1 MGSNSL
7 FMIRAFL
14 VFLFSGLLGLILLCS
29 ANIAFARHEIK
40 TITNAGA
47 NNLSFPFSSKTSTN
61 TVKRL
66 SASSYSKHYIAPA
79 PWQYWSKANEIVIT
93 SDIGTVTGTIYKSDG
108 TLLFN
113 FTCLQGTPYV
123 QRFTGLPKDVPAH
136 PLNTVLTGAGL
147 IIEATGSI
155 SVNLRN
161 VASDDLIINDPDE
174 LKRNDGSDADIKGNA
189 SLFSFG
195 DAAIG
200 TSFRVGYYRDGNL
213 VVSTNPLDKPHPPI
227 YSIMATENNTIVKIG
242 GVATATL
249 NAGQS
254 YLFNAPMGTLVESS
268 GSAVMNTA
276 ADLDAPGGCGDGA
289 YNPIPPIASL
299 GQEYVVVRGEGN
311 STAEQTTVIATE
323 ANTVVTVTDFDL
335 NGVQKRGTNYTLAQ
349 AGDFK
354 TFAHG
359 YVNGTYSYNN
369 PPGINTGR
377 YSSSRIQANKNVE
390 VFSGTAGISDG
401 GGCEVDV
408 ATLVPISTCSGS
420 RKVETTNFTAYSNS
434 DLSYFGYIITKSTA
448 KISLKTQ
455 FGTTNYNGTDIETIP
470 GIGTRKALGTSGLY
484 LIRFTKAN
492 IGSPKT
498 IIINSSERLT
508 VTMVQQGGGF
518 SMSNFISRFPEKA
531 DQPLVSQSN
540 CASATLTANP
550 NASSYQW
557 YLNGNPISG
566 ANTNTYVAGVSG
578 NYSVSYSLDCGISA
592 PSLPLNISLCNIDRS
607 ITKTIDVPYPEL
619 NSNVVFTLKAE
630 NLGNGNAVG
639 VSVTDLLPDGFSY
652 VSSVAPSG
660 TSYDPISG
668 IWTIG
673 DLASNASISLKITAK
688 VIKTG
693 VNINTA
699 TITGSQPDQVS
710 NNDQSSATTTTGS
723 GDREVCVG
731 TAMNNIIFDIPPG
744 TNGVQVTGLP
754 AGIDGR
760 YDNRT
765 KKLTISGTPTTAG
778 PPMTYTVS
786 NTTGTPFTTT
796 GSITVNGNVST
807 PVFNTG
813 LTNKHCMGTG
823 TDTYVATATNATSI
837 VYSILPLA
845 AGIID
850 ANNGK
855 VTWDNT
861 FTGTATITATA
872 KGCTEKTTNFIVIV
886 NGLPN
891 LTLGTEPEICQGFT
905 TTSLPYTN
913 PLNNPTTY
921 SITWNTPGF
930 NAVSNQPLPAGNIPL
945 NIPVNAA
952 LDTHSGVLTIENAA
966 GCSTQINFN
975 IKINPKPSAPHVSV
989 QTNSQY

>member
-1 MGSNSL
+1 MGSHRL
-7 FMIRAFL
+7 FMIKALR
-14 VFLFSGLLGLILLCS
+14 VFLFNGLLCLILLCA
-29 ANIAFARHEIK
+29 ANIAFACDEIK
-40 TITNAGA
+40 TRT
-47 NNLSFPFSSKTSTN
+47 NLSFNSLYTPFSSAI
-61 TVKRL
+61 
-66 SASSYSKHYIAPA
+66 SANATKLLPPTSYSKHYIAPA

-93 SDIGTVTGTIYKSDG
+93 SDIGTVTGTIKKSDG
-108 TLLFN
+108 TVLFN
-113 FTCLQGTPYV
+113 FTCVQGTPYV

-161 VASDDLIINDPDE
+161 VASDNLGTT
-174 LKRNDGSDADIKGNA
+174 DGADTDIKGNA

-200 TSFRVGYYRDGNL
+200 TSFRVGYYRDGTL
-213 VVSTNPLDKPHPPI
+213 AGTEHPPI
-227 YSIMATENNTIVKIG
+227 YSIMATGNNTIVKIA
-242 GVATATL
+242 GVAIATL

-254 YLFNAPMGTLVESS
+254 YLFIAPMGTLVESS

-311 STAEQTTVIATE
+311 AIAEQTTVIATE
-323 ANTVVTVTDFDL
+323 ANTVVTVTSFDL
-335 NGVQKRGTNYTLAQ
+335 NGAQKTTTTFTLAQ

-354 TFAHG
+354 TFEHG
-359 YVNGTYSYNN
+359 FVSGTYSAAN

-377 YSSSRIQANKNVE
+377 YSSSRIEANKNVG
-390 VFSGTAGISDG
+390 VFSGTAGISGG

-408 ATLVPISTCSGS
+408 ATLVPISSCSGS
-420 RKVETTNFTAYSNS
+420 KRVETNKFTDYSNS
-434 DLSYFGYIITKSTA
+434 DLSYFGYIITRSTA
-448 KISLKTQ
+448 KIYLTTE
-455 FGTTNYNGTDIETIP
+455 FGTTNYTNSDIEAIA
-470 GIGTRKALGTSGLY
+470 GIGSRKPLGTSGLH
-484 LIRFTKAN
+484 LISFTKAN
-492 IGSPKT
+492 IGSPKAIT
-498 IIINSSERLT
+498 ITSADRIT
-508 VTMVQQGGGF
+508 VSMVQQGDGF
-518 SMSNFISRFPEKA
+518 SMSNFISRFPEKG
-531 DQPLVSQSN
+531 DQPLVSQTN
-540 CASATLTANP
+540 CSSATLTANP

-566 ANTNTYVAGVSG
+566 ANTNTYVASASG
-578 NYSVSYSLDCGISA
+578 NYTVSYSLDCGISA

-607 ITKTIDVPYPEL
+607 ITKTVDIAYPEL

-639 VSVTDLLPDGFSY
+639 VSVTDLLPAGFTY

-660 TSYDPISG
+660 TSYDPVSG

-688 VIKTG
+688 VVKTG
-693 VNINTA
+693 ANINTA

-731 TAMNNIIFDIPPG
+731 TAMNDIIFDIPSG
-744 TNGVQVTGLP
+744 TNNVTVTGLP
-754 AGIDGR
+754 TGITFK
-760 YDNRT
+760 YKSNT
-765 KKLTISGTPTTAG
+765 KQLTISGIPTMAG
-778 PPMTYTVS
+778 PSQTYTV
-786 NTTGTPFTTT
+786 TGTAGNALTIT
-796 GSITVNGNVST
+796 GTITVNGNVSP
-807 PVFNTG
+807 PVFNSG
-813 LTNKHCMGTG
+813 LTDKRCTG
-823 TDTYVATATNATSI
+823 AGSDTYVATATNTTGM
-837 VYSILPLA
+837 VYSLLPLA
-845 AGIID
+845 AGVID
-850 ANNGK
+850 ATTGK
-855 VTWDNT
+855 VTWNNA

-872 KGCTEKTTNFIVIV
+872 KGCEEKKTDFPVTVSA
-886 NGLPN
+886 LPD
-891 LTLGTEPEICQGFT
+891 LTLGDEPEICQGFT
-905 TTSLPYTN
+905 TSSLSYTN

-930 NAVSNQPLPAGNIPL
+930 DPVNNQPLPAGNIPL

-952 LDTHSGVLTIENAA
+952 LGAHSGVLTIKNAA

-975 IKINPKPSAPHVSV
+975 IKINPKPSAPHVLV
-989 QTNSQY
+989 QTSSQY

>member
-1 MGSNSL
+1 MTKALCKLL
-7 FMIRAFL
+7 FN
-14 VFLFSGLLGLILLCS
+14 GLLGLILLGS
-29 ANIAFARHEIK
+29 ANIAFARHNIK
-40 TITNAGA
+40 TIPNFSF
-47 NNLSFPFSSKTSTN
+47 NNLFLSFFSKTSAN
-61 TVKRL
+61 TIKYF
-66 SASSYSKHYIAPA
+66 SAGSYSKHYIAPA
-79 PWQYWSKANEIVIT
+79 PWQYWSKANEIVIA
-93 SDIGTVTGTIYKSDG
+93 SDLGTVTGTIYKSDG
-108 TLLFN
+108 TVITT
-113 FTCLQGTPYV
+113 FTCTQGTPFVY
-123 QRFTGLPKDVPAH
+123 RFTGLPKDVPAH
-136 PLNTVLTGAGL
+136 QLNKVLSGAGL
-147 IIEATGSI
+147 IVEATGSI

-161 VASDDLIINDPDE
+161 VASDDLG
-174 LKRNDGSDADIKGNA
+174 RNDGSDSDIKGNA

-213 VVSTNPLDKPHPPI
+213 AGSTNPPI
-227 YSIMATENNTIVKIG
+227 YSIMATENNTIIKIG

-254 YLFNAPMGTLVESS
+254 YLFNAQMGALVESS

-323 ANTVVTVTDFDL
+323 ANTVVAVTDFDL
-335 NGVQKRGTNYTLAQ
+335 NGVQRRVTTYTLAQ

-359 YVNGTYSYNN
+359 YINGTYSYKN

-390 VFSGTAGISDG
+390 VFSGTAGISSG

-420 RKVETTNFTAYSNS
+420 RKVETTKFTAYDNS

-448 KISLKTQ
+448 KIFLTTQ
-455 FGTTNYNGTDIETIP
+455 SGTTNYNGTDIETIS
-470 GIGTRKALGTSGLY
+470 GIGNRKALGTSGLY
-484 LIRFTKAN
+484 LINFTKAD

-498 IIINSSERLT
+498 IILNSSERIT

-531 DQPLVSQSN
+531 DQPVLSQNN

-566 ANTNTYVAGVSG
+566 ANTNTYLAGVSG
-578 NYSVSYSLDCGISA
+578 NYTVSYSLDCGISA
-592 PSLPLNISLCNIDRS
+592 PSMPLKISLCNIDRS
-607 ITKTIDVPYPEL
+607 ITKTVNVAYPEL
-619 NSNVVFTLKAE
+619 NSNVAFTLKAE

-639 VSVTDLLPDGFSY
+639 VSVTDLLPSGFTY
-652 VSSVAPSG
+652 VSSIAPSG
-660 TSYDPISG
+660 TSYDPVSG

-673 DLASNASISLKITAK
+673 DLASNANISLTITAK
-688 VIKTG
+688 VVTTG
-693 VNINTA
+693 TNVNMA

-710 NNDQSSATTTTGS
+710 NNDQSSATTITGS
-723 GDREVCVG
+723 GDRAVCVG
-731 TAMNNIIFDIPPG
+731 TAINDIIFDIPSG
-744 TNGVQVTGLP
+744 TTNVEVRDLP
-754 AGIDGR
+754 AGIT
-760 YDNRT
+760 YNYLSST
-765 KKLTISGTPTTAG
+765 KKLTISGTPITAG
-778 PPMTYTVS
+778 PAKTYTVY
-786 NTTGTPFTTT
+786 NTAGNPLTITGT
-796 GSITVNGNVST
+796 ITVNGNVSA
-807 PVFNTG
+807 PVFNGG
-813 LTNKHCMGTG
+813 LTDKRCVGAGN
-823 TDTYVATATNATSI
+823 DAYVATATNATAI

-850 ANNGK
+850 ANSGK
-855 VTWDNT
+855 VTWDNA

-872 KGCTEKTTNFIVIV
+872 KGCLEKKTDFPVTVSA
-886 NGLPN
+886 LPN
-891 LTLGTEPEICQGFT
+891 LTLGDAPEICQGFT
-905 TTSLPYTN
+905 TSSLSYSN
-913 PLNNPTTY
+913 PLNNPTLY
-921 SITWNTPGF
+921 SIIWNTSGF
-930 NAVSNQPLPAGNIPL
+930 DPVIDQPLPAGNIPL
-945 NIPVNAA
+945 NIPVHAA
-952 LDTHSGVLTIENAA
+952 LGSHSGVLTIKNAA

>member
-108 TLLFN
+108 TVVTT
-113 FTCLQGTPYV
+113 FTCAQGTPFVY
-123 QRFTGLPKDVPAH
+123 RFNGIPKDVPAH
-136 PLNTVLTGAGL
+136 ELNKVLSGAGL
-147 IIEATGSI
+147 IVEATGSI

-161 VASDDLIINDPDE
+161 VASDNLG
-174 LKRNDGSDADIKGNA
+174 NDGSDTDIKGNA

-200 TSFRVGYYRDGNL
+200 TSFRVGYYRDGDLAN
-213 VVSTNPLDKPHPPI
+213 NAHPPI
-227 YSIMATENNTIVKIG
+227 YSIMAIENNTIVKIA
-242 GVATATL
+242 GVAKATL

-299 GQEYVVVRGEGN
+299 GREYVVVRGEGN
-311 STAEQTTVIATE
+311 MIAEQTTVIATE
-323 ANTVVTVTDFDL
+323 VNTSFTVINFDQ
-335 NGVQKRGTNYTLAQ
+335 NGVQKGTTTYNLAQ
-349 AGDFK
+349 AGDK
-354 TFAHG
+354 QTFNHG
-359 YVNGTYSYNN
+359 YLSSPYDPAS
-369 PPGINTGR
+369 NTGR
-377 YSSSRIQANKNVE
+377 YSSTWISATKNIE
-390 VFSGTAGISDG
+390 VFSGTAGASG
-401 GGCEVDV
+401 GAGCEVDV
-408 ATLVPISTCSGS
+408 ATLVPISSCSGS
-420 RKVETTNFTAYSNS
+420 KRVETSKFTAYVQSTNL
-434 DLSYFGYIITKSTA
+434 DYFGYIITSSADRIYLSTNGNP
-448 KISLKTQ
+448 I
-455 FGTTNYNGTDIETIP
+455 YNNEDIETIA
-470 GIGTRKALGTSGLY
+470 GIGTRKSLGSTGLS
-484 LIRFTKAN
+484 LVSFTRTN
-492 IGSPKT
+492 IGSPST
-498 IIINSSERLT
+498 IIITSSNRLT
-508 VTMVQQGGGF
+508 VSMVQQSNAF
-518 SMSNFISRFPEKA
+518 SMSNFISRFPEKGA
-531 DQPLVSQSN
+531 QPVVSQSN
-540 CASATLTANP
+540 CASATLTATP
-550 NASSYQW
+550 NASNYQW
-557 YLNGNPISG
+557 YLNGVPISG
-566 ANTNTYVAGVSG
+566 ANTNTYVASVSG

-607 ITKTIDVPYPEL
+607 ITKTIDVAYPEL

-652 VSSVAPSG
+652 VSSATPSG

-710 NNDQSSATTTTGS
+710 NNDQSSATTITGS

-731 TAMNNIIFDIPPG
+731 TAINDIIFDIPPG
-744 TNGVQVTGLP
+744 TNGVQVTDLP
-754 AGIDGR
+754 TGIT
-760 YDNRT
+760 YNLSA
-765 KKLTISGTPTTAG
+765 KKLIISGTPTTAG

-813 LTNKHCMGTG
+813 LTDKRCMGAG
-823 TDTYVATATNATSI
+823 TDTYVATATNATGI

-905 TTSLPYTN
+905 AASLAYTN

-921 SITWNTPGF
+921 SITWNTQGF
-930 NAVSNQPLPAGNIPL
+930 NPLSNQPLPAGNIPL

-952 LDTHSGVLTIENAA
+952 ADTHSGVLTIENAA

>member
-47 NNLSFPFSSKTSTN
+47 NNFSFPFSSKISTN
-61 TVKRL
+61 FIKRL

-108 TLLFN
+108 TVVTT
-113 FTCLQGTPYV
+113 FTCAQGTPFVY
-123 QRFTGLPKDVPAH
+123 RFNGLPKNVPAH
-136 PLNTVLTGAGL
+136 ELNKVLSGAGL
-147 IIEATGSI
+147 IVEATGSV

-161 VASDDLIINDPDE
+161 VASDNLG
-174 LKRNDGSDADIKGNA
+174 NDGSDTDIKGNA

-213 VVSTNPLDKPHPPI
+213 ANNAHQPI
-227 YSIMATENNTIVKIG
+227 YSIMAIDNNTIVKIA
-242 GVATATL
+242 GVAKATL
-249 NAGQS
+249 NAGQG

-311 STAEQTTVIATE
+311 STAEQTTIIATE
-323 ANTVVTVTDFDL
+323 PNTVVTVTSFDL
-335 NGVQKRGTNYTLAQ
+335 NGVQKTTTNFTLAQ

-354 TFAHG
+354 TFQHG
-359 YVNGTYSYNN
+359 FVSGTYSAAN

-377 YSSSRIQANKNVE
+377 YSSSRIVATKNVG
-390 VFSGTAGISDG
+390 VFSGTAGISVG

-408 ATLVPISTCSGS
+408 ATLVPISSCSGS
-420 RKVETTNFTAYSNS
+420 KKVETYRFTTYNNS

-448 KISLKTQ
+448 KILLTTQ
-455 FGTTNYNGTDIETIP
+455 SGSPLYTGNDIEAIASV
-470 GIGTRKALGTSGLY
+470 GTRKPLGTSGLY
-484 LIRFTKAN
+484 LISFTKAD
-492 IGSPKT
+492 IGSPEAIT
-498 IIINSSERLT
+498 ITSADRLT
-508 VTMVQQGGGF
+508 VSMVQQGDGF
-518 SMSNFISRFPEKA
+518 SMSNFISRFPEKGS
-531 DQPLVSQSN
+531 QPVVSQTN
-540 CASATLTANP
+540 CASATLTATP
-550 NASSYQW
+550 NASNYQW
-557 YLNGNPISG
+557 YLNEVPISG

-607 ITKTIDVPYPEL
+607 ITKTIDVAYPEL

-744 TNGVQVTGLP
+744 SNGVKVTGLP
-754 AGIDGR
+754 AGIT
-760 YDNRT
+760 YNPSA

-796 GSITVNGNVST
+796 GSITVNGNVSN

-813 LTNKHCMGTG
+813 LTDKRCMGTG
-823 TDTYVATATNATSI
+823 TDTYVATATNATDI

-872 KGCTEKTTNFIVIV
+872 KGCTEKTTNFNVIV

-905 TTSLPYTN
+905 TASLPYTN

-921 SITWNTPGF
+921 SITWNTTGF

-945 NIPVNAA
+945 NIPVNARVG
-952 LDTHSGVLTIENAA
+952 THSGVLTIENAA

>member
-1 MGSNSL
+1 MKSL
-7 FMIRAFL
+7 PA
-14 VFLFSGLLGLILLCS
+14 
-29 ANIAFARHEIK
+29 
-40 TITNAGA
+40 T
-47 NNLSFPFSSKTSTN
+47 
-61 TVKRL
+61 
-66 SASSYSKHYIAPA
+66 SYSKHYIAPA

-93 SDIGTVTGTIYKSDG
+93 SDIGTVTGTIKKSDG
-108 TLLFN
+108 TILFN
-113 FTCLQGTPYV
+113 FTCTQGVPYV

-136 PLNTVLTGAGL
+136 QLNTVLTGAGL

-161 VASDDLIINDPDE
+161 VASDNLGT
-174 LKRNDGSDADIKGNA
+174 DGTDTDIKGNA

-213 VVSTNPLDKPHPPI
+213 ASNAHPPI

-254 YLFNAPMGTLVESS
+254 YLFTAPMGTLVESS

-323 ANTVVTVTDFDL
+323 ANTVVTVTSFDL
-335 NGVQKRGTNYTLAQ
+335 NGVQKTITTFTLAQ

-354 TFAHG
+354 TFQHG
-359 YVNGTYSYNN
+359 FVSGAYSAAN

-377 YSSSRIQANKNVE
+377 YSSSRIVATKNVG
-390 VFSGTAGISDG
+390 VFSGTAGISSG

-408 ATLVPISTCSGS
+408 ATLVPISSCSGS
-420 RKVETTNFTAYSNS
+420 KRVETSKFTAYVQST
-434 DLSYFGYIITKSTA
+434 DLNYFGYIITSSADRIYLNTN
-448 KISLKTQ
+448 
-455 FGTTNYNGTDIETIP
+455 GTPLYSNTDIETIA
-470 GIGTRKALGTSGLY
+470 GIGARKPLGSTGLSLISFTS
-484 LIRFTKAN
+484 AN
-492 IGSPKT
+492 IGSPST
-498 IIINSSERLT
+498 IILTSSSRLT
-508 VTMVQQGGGF
+508 VSMVQQSSKF
-518 SMSNFISRFPEKA
+518 SMSNFISRFPEKGV
-531 DQPLVSQSN
+531 QPVVSQTN
-540 CASATLTANP
+540 CASATLTATP
-550 NASSYQW
+550 NASNYQW
-557 YLNGNPISG
+557 YLNEAPISG
-566 ANTNTYVAGVSG
+566 ANTNTYVASTSG
-578 NYSVSYSLDCGISA
+578 NYTVSYSLDCGISA

-607 ITKTIDVPYPEL
+607 ITKTVDIAYPEL

-639 VSVTDLLPDGFSY
+639 VSVTDLLPNGFTY
-652 VSSVAPSG
+652 VSSIAPAG

-673 DLASNASISLKITAK
+673 DLASNASISLSITAK
-688 VIKTG
+688 VVTTG
-693 VNINTA
+693 RNINTA
-699 TITGSQPDQVS
+699 TITGSQPDQVTI
-710 NNDQSSATTTTGS
+710 NDQSSVSTITGS
-723 GDREVCVG
+723 NDREICVG
-731 TAMNNIIFDIPPG
+731 TAMNDIIINIPSG
-744 TNGVQVTGLP
+744 SNGIQVTGLP
-754 AGIDGR
+754 AGIT
-760 YDNRT
+760 YTNSSSP
-765 KKLTISGTPTTAG
+765 KKVTISGTPTTAG
-778 PPMTYTVS
+778 PPKTYTVS

-807 PVFNTG
+807 PVFNTR
-813 LTNKHCMGTG
+813 LTDKRCAGAG

-850 ANNGK
+850 ANSGK

-872 KGCTEKTTNFIVIV
+872 KGCAEKTTDFIVIV
-886 NGLPN
+886 NGLPA

-905 TTSLPYTN
+905 SSSLPYTN
-913 PLNNPTTY
+913 ALNNPTIY

-930 NAVSNQPLPAGNIPL
+930 DPVSNQPLPAGNIPL

-952 LDTHSGVLTIENAA
+952 LGLHSGVLTIKNAA

-975 IKINPKPSAPHVSV
+975 IKINPKPSAPHVLV